1 MNGHRASGNIHEET
15 EQLKEQQ
22 RSTITRLDTQDIAE
36 GMITPERIAVA
47 AVLVPVPA
55 PTGAKE
61 VVVINEGATDCYFS
75 IDTDTNILIGVLV
88 PAAVAGIPSVRI
100 VRVKIK
106 RYVSLLS
113 AIAGTTVQVIFF
125 V

>member
-47 AVLVPVPA
+47 AVLVP
-55 PTGAKE
+55 
-61 VVVINEGATDCYFS
+61 